1 MAEPETAD
9 TTESGGDVI
18 GGIDLSDDRYVIK
31 QSYIRSKYRVEDSA
45 GNTVLKGKKKR
56 FKIKEEF
63 PFTAPDGDVVFRIK
77 AQNVFDVAGDYTL
90 IDEASGDA
98 FAVIEKEWTM
108 FKHVYHI
115 RSPEGQR
122 WATIESESA
131 LVMAAK
137 DFVEILG
144 LLPHSYSI
152 STPSGERVGTI
163 KEEFTLRDVYT
174 VELGET
180 GDAPREAI
188 LAAAIAIDALEEN

>member
-1 MAEPETAD
+1 MAESSER
-9 TTESGGDVI
+9 DVI
-18 GGIDLSDDRYVIK
+18 GGIDLSGDRYVIK
-31 QSYIRSKYRVEDSA
+31 QSYIRSKYRVEDGD

-63 PFTAPDGDVVFRIK
+63 PFTSPDGDVVFRIK
-77 AQNVFDVAGDYTL
+77 AKNVFDVAGDYTL
-90 IDEASGDA
+90 VDEESGDA

-115 RSPEGQR
+115 RSPDGQR

-131 LVMAAK
+131 MVMAAK
-137 DFVEILG
+137 ELIGVLG

-152 STPSGERVGTI
+152 STPSGERIGTI

-174 VELGET
+174 VELGDS

>member
-1 MAEPETAD
+1 MAETDAAP
-9 TTESGGDVI
+9 SGDVI

-31 QSYIRSKYRVEDSA
+31 QSYVRSKYRVEDSA
-45 GNTVLKGKKKR
+45 GTVVLKGKKKR
-56 FKIKEEF
+56 FKIKEKF
-63 PFTAPDGDVVFRIK
+63 PFTAPGGEVVFRIE

-90 IDEASGDA
+90 VDEASGDA
-98 FAVIEKEWTM
+98 FAVVEKEWTM
-108 FKHVYHI
+108 FQHVYHI
-115 RSPEGQR
+115 RSPEGER

-137 DFVEILG
+137 EFFEILG

-152 STPSGERVGTI
+152 SAPNGERIGSIT
-163 KEEFTLRDVYT
+163 EEFTLRDVYT
-174 VELGET
+174 VDLDDT

>member
-9 TTESGGDVI
+9 ATGSGGDVI

-63 PFTAPDGDVVFRIK
+63 PLTAPDGDVIFRIK

-115 RSPEGQR
+115 RSPAGQR

-152 STPSGERVGTI
+152 STPSGERVGSI
-163 KEEFTLRDVYT
+163 KEEFTLQDIYT

>member
-1 MAEPETAD
+1 MTRPVER
-9 TTESGGDVI
+9 DVI
-18 GGIDLSDDRYVIK
+18 GGLDLTSDRYVIK
-31 QSYIRSKYRVEDSA
+31 QSLVRSKYRVEDDA

-63 PFTAPDGDVVFRIK
+63 PFTDPDGNVVFRIK
-77 AQNVFDVAGDYTL
+77 AQNVFDVAGGYTL
-90 IDEASGDA
+90 IDEASGEA
-98 FAVIEKEWTM
+98 FAVVEKEFTL
-108 FKHVYHI
+108 FKHVYRV
-115 RSPEGQR
+115 RSPEGTL

-137 DFVEILG
+137 DFVELLG

-152 STPSGERVGTI
+152 TGLDGSTVGTI
-163 KEEFTLRDVYT
+163 SEKLALRDVYE
-174 VELGET
+174 VELGDT